1 MNPGS
6 KFKNKTFLITGAS
19 GFIAGRIIERLC
31 QKHDCRIKALV
42 HNINHATRIARL
54 DIEIIPG
61 DILDKKLLGKIAQNV
76 DYVIHCAV
84 GNTPDT
90 KLNRQ
95 ITVNGTKN
103 ILRASLKNKIKK
115 LIYFST
121 MSVYGY
127 PLPATVNEKTPYK
140 KVPEDHYNN
149 DKIEAEKICRK
160 YIKKG
165 LPAVILQPTIVYGPY
180 AKSWTINPTNEIKNN
195 QIFLINNGNGFANPV
210 YIDNLIDAVFL
221 ALIKKEAISETF
233 IISNGKSITWKKFY
247 DVYQKMISKKNLS
260 ELTISNKLKLQILN
274 FPIKVGK
281 KIKLIFNPFDF
292 FQKRPTF
299 IDKIILPHYQKTKA
313 IENLSANKN
322 RQLFFQDKALFEIK
336 KAEKILCYS
345 PGISFSQGM
354 KLTKKWLK
362 YSRFI

>member
-1 MNPGS
+1 MNLGP

-19 GFIAGRIIERLC
+19 GFIAGRIVERLYRDY
-31 QKHDCRIKALV
+31 DCRIKALV
-42 HNINHATRIARL
+42 HNIGHAARIARFN
-54 DIEIIPG
+54 IEIIPG
-61 DILDKKLLGKIAQNV
+61 DILDKKLLGKITQNV

-84 GNTPDT
+84 GNSPDI
-90 KLNRQ
+90 KLNHQ
-95 ITVNGTKN
+95 ITISGTKN

-127 PLPATVNEKTPYK
+127 PLPLTVNEKTSYQK
-140 KVPEDHYNN
+140 ITGDHYNN

-180 AKSWTINPTNEIKNN
+180 AKSWTINPINEIKNN
-195 QIFLINNGNGFANPV
+195 QVFLINNGRGFASPV
-210 YIDNLIDAVFL
+210 YIDNVVDSVFL
-221 ALIKKEAISETF
+221 ALTKKEAIGETF
-233 IISNGKSITWKKFY
+233 IISNGKGITWKKFY
-247 DVYQKMISKKNLS
+247 ETYQEMIGNKSLPK
-260 ELTISNKLKLQILN
+260 LTLTNKLKLQILN

-313 IENLSANKN
+313 IESLSANKN
-322 RQLFFQDKALFEIK
+322 RQLFFQDKTLFEIK

-362 YSRFI
+362 YARLI